1 MLKYKK
7 NHKENKYKRNKK
19 QDLENMDVLLKR
31 MDNSLII
38 HKKTSIIRKL
48 W

>member
-1 MLKYKK
+1 MLKNKK

-38 HKKTSIIRKL
+38 HEKTSIIRKL